1 MLFATGN
8 NLNFFRLSQEKDK
21 FKQKKHDL
29 QDQGLLG
36 LSDIANDKK
45 TFGFRYSG
53 EQLKTN
59 TDNYIEHE

>member
-21 FKQKKHDL
+21 FKQKNMICKIRDYWDYL
-29 QDQGLLG
+29 IQPM
-36 LSDIANDKK
+36 IKK